1 MKTRLYLCIDL
12 KTFYASVECVE
23 RGLDPYKT
31 KLVVADAS
39 KGKGAICLAISP
51 LLKEMGIRNRCRL
64 FEIPNNIEY
73 IAALPRMKL
82 YIKYSADIYGIYL
95 KYFAKEDIYVYSIDE
110 CFIDIT
116 QYLAMYRLNSRQLAS
131 KVLKDIY
138 ETTGITATVG
148 IGTNLFLAKVALDIM
163 AKHDKSHM
171 GYLSEELFKE
181 KLWHHRPL
189 TDFWNIGRGIEKRLA
204 KHGIYDLYGV
214 AHADEKILYKE
225 FGVNAE
231 FLIDHS
237 KGIEPCTIEEIHNYV
252 PDNNSLSHGQI
263 LPENYNY
270 EDAFLAFKEM
280 IELGVLDLV
289 DKHLVTNHI
298 SLMVGYASDLTSPSG
313 GSMKLD
319 GYTNSHTKLKEQFI
333 NLFHK
338 TTKKNYLIRR
348 LNIGFGSVKD
358 ESYRTI
364 DLFYDEEK
372 EEKERKIQE
381 TILKIKKKYGK
392 NSILKAMNLE
402 EKATT
407 RKRNKLIGGHNGE

>member
-82 YIKYSADIYGIYL
+82 YIKYSAEIYGIYL

-163 AKHDKSHM
+163 AKHDKSNM
-171 GYLSEELFKE
+171 GYLNEELFKE

-298 SLMVGYASDLTSPSG
+298 SLMVGYASDLTSASG

-333 NLFHK
+333 NLFYK
-338 TTKKNYLIRR
+338 TTKKNYLIRKI
-348 LNIGFGSVKD
+348 NIGFGSVKD

-381 TILKIKKKYGK
+381 TILQIKKKYGK

>member
-214 AHADEKILYKE
+214 AYADEKILYKE

-319 GYTNSHTKLKEQFI
+319 GYTNSHAKLKEQFI
-333 NLFHK
+333 NLFYK

>member
-214 AHADEKILYKE
+214 AYADEKILYKE

-319 GYTNSHTKLKEQFI
+319 GYTNSHAKLKEQFI
-333 NLFHK
+333 NLFYK
-338 TTKKNYLIRR
+338 TKKKNYLIRR

>member
-1 MKTRLYLCIDL
+1 
-12 KTFYASVECVE
+12 
-23 RGLDPYKT
+23 
-31 KLVVADAS
+31 
-39 KGKGAICLAISP
+39 
-51 LLKEMGIRNRCRL
+51 
-64 FEIPNNIEY
+64 
-73 IAALPRMKL
+73 MKL

-319 GYTNSHTKLKEQFI
+319 GYTNSHAKLKEQFI

-338 TTKKNYLIRR
+338 TTKKNYLIRKI
-348 LNIGFGSVKD
+348 NIGFGSVKD

-372 EEKERKIQE
+372 EEKERNIQE

-407 RKRNKLIGGHNGE
+407 IKRNKLIGGHNGE